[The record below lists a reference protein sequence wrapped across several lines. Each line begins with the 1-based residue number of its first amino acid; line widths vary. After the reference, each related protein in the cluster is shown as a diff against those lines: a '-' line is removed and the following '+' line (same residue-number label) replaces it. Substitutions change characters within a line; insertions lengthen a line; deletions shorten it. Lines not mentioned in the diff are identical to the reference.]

1 MHRREVLTGGAA
13 ILAAGLAGCS
23 TDSGSGNDGAGGSKT
38 ATTYDDG
45 SVSRPDYAVERVAEG
60 LRSPWG
66 ITHLPGGGELLVTEQ
81 AGRLLVVDAET
92 GDRTELSGV
101 PEVFA
106 RGQGGLLDVAR
117 HPGFPEPNWVYLTYS
132 KGRSDGS
139 STTALAR
146 GRLDRAG
153 GRLRAV
159 EELLAATP
167 YVESS
172 GHFGSRVVFGPDG
185 LLYVSV
191 GDRQFKNFG
200 PDHVAQDR
208 SNELGAIL
216 RLRPDGSVPDSN
228 PFVGTAGARDTVFT
242 YGNRNPQ
249 GLTVHPETGAVWA
262 SEFGEQE
269 GDEINVL
276 HAGANYGWPI
286 ADEGCTYGTG
296 QPIGVS
302 HADRD
307 DVTAPAYTWEC
318 GTAGFPPSGTTF
330 YDGDAFPAWQNDL
343 FVGGLASQYIA
354 RLRVDGETAEPVERL
369 LADHGWRI
377 RALSVGPADGA
388 LYAAID
394 ADPAPLVRL
403 VPA

>member
-1 MHRREVLTGGAA
+1 MRRREFLTGGA
-13 ILAAGLAGCS
+13 ITLAAGIAGCS
-23 TDSGSGNDGAGGSKT
+23 TDSGSGGSGESA
-38 ATTYDDG
+38 ATTAFDDE

-66 ITHLPGGGELLVTEQ
+66 ITHLPSGGELLVTEQ
-81 AGRLLVVDAET
+81 AGRLLLLDAAT
-92 GDRTELSGV
+92 GDREELSGV

-106 RGQGGLLDVAR
+106 RGQGGLLDVAL
-117 HPGFPEPNWVYLTYS
+117 HPSFPEPNWVYLTYS
-132 KGRSDGS
+132 TGRPDGTA
-139 STTALAR
+139 TTALGR
-146 GRLDRAG
+146 GRLDRER
-153 GRLRAV
+153 GRLRGF
-159 EELLAATP
+159 EERHAATP
-167 YVESS
+167 FVESS
-172 GHFGSRVVFGPDG
+172 GHFGSRIVFGPDDR
-185 LLYVSV
+185 LYVSV

-216 RLRPDGSVPDSN
+216 RFEPDGSVPDSN
-228 PFVGTAGARDTVFT
+228 PFVDTAGARDTIFT

-249 GLTVHPETGAVWA
+249 GLTVHPETGAVWE

-276 HAGANYGWPI
+276 QAGANYGWPV
-286 ADEGCTYGTG
+286 ADEGCTYGSG

-307 DVTAPAYTWEC
+307 DVTAPAYTWAC
-318 GTAGFPPSGTTF
+318 GTDGFPPSGTTF
-330 YDGDAFPAWQNDL
+330 YDGDAFPAWRNDL

-354 RLRVDGETAEPVERL
+354 RLRVDGETAQPVERL
-369 LADHGWRI
+369 LADRGWRI

>member
-1 MHRREVLTGGAA
+1 
-13 ILAAGLAGCS
+13 
-23 TDSGSGNDGAGGSKT
+23 
-38 ATTYDDG
+38 
-45 SVSRPDYAVERVAEG
+45 
-60 LRSPWG
+60 
-66 ITHLPGGGELLVTEQ
+66 
-81 AGRLLVVDAET
+81 
-92 GDRTELSGV
+92 
-101 PEVFA
+101 
-106 RGQGGLLDVAR
+106 
-117 HPGFPEPNWVYLTYS
+117 VYLTYS
-132 KGRSDGS
+132 KGRSDGT

-146 GRLDRAG
+146 GRLDRAN

-159 EELLAATP
+159 EELHTATP

-172 GHFGSRVVFGPDG
+172 GHFGSRIVFDPDG

-191 GDRQFKNFG
+191 GDRQFKDFG

-208 SNELGAIL
+208 SNELGAVL
-216 RLRPDGSVPDSN
+216 RFEPDGSVPDSN
-228 PFVGTAGARDTVFT
+228 PFVGTAGARDTIFT

-249 GLTVHPETGAVWA
+249 GLTVHPETGAVWE

-276 HAGANYGWPI
+276 QAGANYGWPV
-286 ADEGCTYGTG
+286 ADEGCTYGSG

-318 GTAGFPPSGTTF
+318 GTDGFPPSGTTF

-354 RLRVDGETAEPVERL
+354 RLRVDGETADPVERL
-369 LADHGWRI
+369 LGDRGWRI